1 MEGRDGKAG
10 CDTRCVDEALLGRRQ
25 RGAACHPE
33 LSSLQQAPASARADV
48 WSMWVRGQLGMEGA
62 QWARQDLQLRGG
74 VRLPGQA
81 TAGGSTVQRRG
92 DHVGRGPGYP
102 DVLPPP
108 RNSGRRGPRGSQC
121 RGRVRG
127 DRQRPKGPRVASS
140 KLKPYLSR
148 YVKGPEKGVNNDHP
162 ASSSFYV

>member
-33 LSSLQQAPASARADV
+33 LSSLQQAHAAAPAHVQARG
-48 WSMWVRGQLGMEGA
+48 VRGQSGMEGA
-62 QWARQDLQLRGG
+62 QWARQDLQLWSG

-81 TAGGSTVQRRG
+81 AAGRSTVQRRG
-92 DHVGRGPGYP
+92 DYVGRGPGYP

-108 RNSGRRGPRGSQC
+108 WNSGGRGPSGSQC
-121 RGRVRG
+121 KGRVRG
-127 DRQRPKGPRVASS
+127 DRKRPKGSRVAGSRRKVGVFRDKKGSGEKEKNKHPKSS
-140 KLKPYLSR
+140 R
-148 YVKGPEKGVNNDHP
+148 
-162 ASSSFYV
+162 FYV